1 MLGLGHVHSL
11 SRRRSPGAIPFPRLP
26 GVVHDPL
33 QFSGVAMSIT
43 LIAFAA
49 ILLAA
54 IGRLTWGAILV
65 SREYDAEE
73 QSWH

>member
-1 MLGLGHVHSL
+1 MLGFGHVHSL
-11 SRRRSPGAIPFPRLP
+11 SRRRSPRAVPSTPLR

-33 QFSGVAMSIT
+33 QFGAAMSIA

-54 IGRLTWGAILV
+54 IGRLAWGAILV
-65 SREYDAEE
+65 GREYDAEE

>member
-11 SRRRSPGAIPFPRLP
+11 PRRRSPGVVSSTRLS
-26 GVVHDPL
+26 GVVHDRL
-33 QFSGVAMSIT
+33 QFSGAVMSVALT
-43 LIAFAA
+43 VFAA

-54 IGRLTWGAILV
+54 IGRLAWGAILV
-65 SREYDAEE
+65 GREYDAEE

>member
-1 MLGLGHVHSL
+1 MS
-11 SRRRSPGAIPFPRLP
+11 
-26 GVVHDPL
+26 
-33 QFSGVAMSIT
+33 VALIT
-43 LIAFAA
+43 FAA
-49 ILLAA
+49 VLLAA

>member
-1 MLGLGHVHSL
+1 
-11 SRRRSPGAIPFPRLP
+11 
-26 GVVHDPL
+26 
-33 QFSGVAMSIT
+33 MSIALT
-43 LIAFAA
+43 VFVA
-49 ILLAA
+49 ILLVA

>member
-1 MLGLGHVHSL
+1 
-11 SRRRSPGAIPFPRLP
+11 
-26 GVVHDPL
+26 
-33 QFSGVAMSIT
+33 MSIT